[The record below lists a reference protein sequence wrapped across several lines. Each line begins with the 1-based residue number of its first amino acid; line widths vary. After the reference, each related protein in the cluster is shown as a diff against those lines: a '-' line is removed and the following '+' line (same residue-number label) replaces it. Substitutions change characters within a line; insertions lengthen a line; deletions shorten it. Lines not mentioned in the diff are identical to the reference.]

1 MGVTPNQRVKR
12 DAGSRQGK
20 CVRAHLARSDW
31 SARVRTR
38 GIDWLGATRSHARA
52 YGLSRTFYC
61 EVTDVCVLYLVVCI
75 SFLEG
80 SSRHGRLR
88 CNKASKNFDETYQK
102 EGHNWGVVN
111 FFLAH
116 LKIHKKTFNRIKL
129 E

>member
-1 MGVTPNQRVKR
+1 MFERTWR
-12 DAGSRQGK
+12 DLIGQLECGLEVLIGSEP
-20 CVRAHLARSDW
+20 
-31 SARVRTR
+31 
-38 GIDWLGATRSHARA
+38 HARTHA
-52 YGLSRTFYC
+52 RTFYC
-61 EVTDVCVLYLVVCI
+61 EVADVCVLYLVVCI
-75 SFLEG
+75 SFLGG